1 MKTLVTPKKKFGQN
15 FLTNGAVKT
24 KVFREIDGI
33 AGRFEDYSLLEIG
46 PGQGDL
52 TSHIVEFDRKT
63 DILEIDPEAFGV
75 IDEVYRENSKVNVVL
90 CDALEEVANP
100 KSQYFED
107 KKVLISNLPFN
118 VGSRILVE
126 LGVTNPDMPF
136 LVILQKEVAQKMI
149 PKEGNFTIFGGWI
162 RLWWEIS
169 YQLTISRGSFTP
181 SPNVDC
187 GCVLGL
193 PAMMPVLVG
202 KDRGK
207 LLEILK
213 KLNSMPNK
221 TLVNN
226 LVKHFMSREE
236 ATAFILTHEIDP
248 KTRLSWENYQQILVY
263 VYDFLY

>member
-1 MKTLVTPKKKFGQN
+1 MKTLVYPKKKFGQN
-15 FLTNGAVKT
+15 FLTNAAVKT

-33 AGRFEDYSLLEIG
+33 VARSPDFSLIEIG

-52 TSHIVEFDRKT
+52 TSHIVSLGRKT
-63 DILEIDPEAFGV
+63 DVLEIDPEAFEV
-75 IDEVYRENSKVNVVL
+75 IEEMYGENAEVNVVL
-90 CDALEEVANP
+90 CDALEEVASP
-100 KSQYFED
+100 KSQYFAD
-107 KKVLISNLPFN
+107 KTVLISNLPFN

-126 LGVTNPDMPF
+126 LGVTNPEMPF

-149 PKEGNFTIFGGWI
+149 PKKGNFTIFGGWI

-169 YQLTISRGSFTP
+169 YQLTIFRGSFTP

-187 GCVLGL
+187 GCVIGL
-193 PAMMPVLVG
+193 PNMKQNLIG
-202 KDRGK
+202 KDRRK

-226 LVKHFMSREE
+226 LVKHFMSRQE
-236 ATAFILTHEIDP
+236 AETFIKTHQIDP
-248 KTRLSWENYQQILVY
+248 KTRLSWENYELILIAL
-263 VYDFLY
+263 YDHLS

>member
-1 MKTLVTPKKKFGQN
+1 MNTLITPKKKFGQN
-15 FLTNGAVKT
+15 FLTNDAVKA

-33 AGRFEDYSLLEIG
+33 AKKFKDYLLVEIG

-52 TSHIVEFDRKT
+52 TSHIVDLRRQT

-75 IDEVYRENSKVNVVL
+75 INEMYNNNHKVNVVL
-90 CDALEEVANP
+90 CDALEEVAKPKNP
-100 KSQYFED
+100 YFAENNI
-107 KKVLISNLPFN
+107 LISNLPFN

-126 LGVTNPDMPF
+126 LGVTNPNMPF

-149 PKEGNFTIFGGWI
+149 PKGGNFTIFGGWI

-187 GCVLGL
+187 GCMLGIPQTKSIL
-193 PAMMPVLVG
+193 DG
-202 KDRGK
+202 KDRKK

-236 ATAFILTHEIDP
+236 AETFIKTHQIDS
-248 KTRLSWENYQQILVY
+248 KTRLSWENYQQILIH